1 MVDIWHQT
9 CNLHL
14 IFVHFID
21 MQIARSTMIANRK
34 KNPCHLVCLH
44 MGELHVYMHNYLG
57 VNVNKFKEV
66 AL

>member
-1 MVDIWHQT
+1 
-9 CNLHL
+9 
-14 IFVHFID
+14 
-21 MQIARSTMIANRK
+21 MIAKGK
-34 KNPCHLVCLH
+34 KNPCDLVCLH